1 MRNARPRVGRGE
13 VGRTRRQFHPC
24 HSFRYSSSLPPGNL
38 VIQSFCSGTPEVP
51 PPAEDQ
57 PPPKGVGRIN
67 TLWGSCIQV
76 TSCSPSIERKSL
88 KLCLLQKYA
97 KMCIPDLD
105 VLVDYPI
112 DYKWVQ
118 IHHNITLWFFLQ
130 VSNILQIRPRS

>member
-1 MRNARPRVGRGE
+1 MDEERTPPLPLLQVFLLLATWKSCLVGW
-13 VGRTRRQFHPC
+13 QFI
-24 HSFRYSSSLPPGNL
+24 R
-38 VIQSFCSGTPEVP
+38 SFCSGTPEVP

-76 TSCSPSIERKSL
+76 TSCSPSVERKSL
-88 KLCLLQKYA
+88 KPCLLQKYA